1 VEGWGL
7 RGRRYPSGEAAAAGR
22 PRARTNPAEG
32 PRGIPAFL
40 RPRPPDH
47 EEGRVDGAGPA
58 AAIRAPGDG
67 TADRVQSGG
76 GPESIGPSLGEGC
89 GSPERPRG
97 PHGRGAGSDPLIL
110 KPLARDPERRARPF
124 FPVPMLVQD
133 RRAGAGTRPLEPD
146 DRLRVV
152 AQHVADRKSTR

>member
-1 VEGWGL
+1 MPL
-7 RGRRYPSGEAAAAGR
+7 F
-22 PRARTNPAEG
+22 
-32 PRGIPAFL
+32 FL
-40 RPRPPDH
+40 LVRPPPRSTLFPYTTLFRS
-47 EEGRVDGAGPA
+47 RVDGAGPA

-97 PHGRGAGSDPLIL
+97 PHGRAAGSDPLIL

-133 RRAGAGTRPLEPD
+133 RRAGAGPRPLQPD
-146 DRLRVV
+146 DRRRVV
-152 AQHVADRKSTR
+152 AQHVASERHVGARVEVRVHLRRDDDRNPPL